1 MHHKVNQHAAKFCPP
16 PPPHTHTHTLIFIE
30 TAANPGVCNLFRQL
44 HTSQDVPRSGTGDP
58 GNRPASHLCAGPGS
72 IGKTAMCVCVTFVRS
87 QPRPMEFCCFW
98 TALILDLGTSS
109 WVLAGPC
116 FQLSAW
122 RGLRGATGP
131 ASASASSVL
140 QRGLRASESREGWCW
155 RQVAV

>member
-1 MHHKVNQHAAKFCPP
+1 MVAAIFAPT
-16 PPPHTHTHTLIFIE
+16 PPHTHNKKSLKRLPILVF
-30 TAANPGVCNLFRQL
+30 ANLFRQL

-58 GNRPASHLCAGPGS
+58 GNRPASHLCAGPRS
-72 IGKTAMCVCVTFVRS
+72 IGKTAVCVCVTFVRS

-98 TALILDLGTSS
+98 TALALDLGTSS
-109 WVLAGPC
+109 WVLAG